1 MSDWF
6 QVVLEDLKAMAET
19 FDDEAKTYEAMVSKF
34 LPAPVDSGEGALN
47 EAMKGAMDLL
57 QVLHHQMV
65 RTIQTHSQKLAYARD
80 SYERHDIDNRK
91 LFDDLTK
98 NLD

>member
-6 QVVLEDLKAMAET
+6 QVVLDDLTAMAQT
-19 FDDEAKTYEAMVSKF
+19 FDDESKAYEGMVPKF
-34 LPAPVDSGEGALN
+34 LPPPVDSGEAALD
-47 EAMKGAMDLL
+47 EAMRGAMDLL
-57 QVLHHQMV
+57 QILHHQMV

-80 SYERHDIDNRK
+80 SYARHDIDNRQ
-91 LFDDLTK
+91 LYDDLTK